1 MHFLDAVTTAYE
13 YQGFWGSFWDIIWWF
28 LWIFFFIA
36 YLFALFAVIGDLFR
50 DHKLN
55 GWWKAVWIIFLI
67 FVPFLTLLVYLI
79 ARGNG
84 MAERGAKQ
92 AAELQSAQ
100 DAYIKSVAGSGG
112 ASAADEIAK
121 AKGLLDAG
129 TITQAEYDALK
140 AKALE
145 LISTRAA
152 TRRTAKRPC
161 PPSRV
166 DGGVSGRRV
175 DDARDHLVGRGVLA
189 RAGWAC
195 PGRGS
200 RSSR

>member
-1 MHFLDAVTTAYE
+1 MHFIDAVPISYE

-28 LWIFFFIA
+28 LWIFFFMA

-55 GWWKAVWIIFLI
+55 GWLKAIWIIFLI

-84 MAERGAKQ
+84 MAQRSARQ
-92 AAELQSAQ
+92 ASEMQSAQ
-100 DAYIKSVAGSGG
+100 DAYIKSVAGGG

-140 AKALE
+140 AKAL
-145 LISTRAA
+145 
-152 TRRTAKRPC
+152 
-161 PPSRV
+161 
-166 DGGVSGRRV
+166 G
-175 DDARDHLVGRGVLA
+175 
-189 RAGWAC
+189 
-195 PGRGS
+195 
-200 RSSR
+200 